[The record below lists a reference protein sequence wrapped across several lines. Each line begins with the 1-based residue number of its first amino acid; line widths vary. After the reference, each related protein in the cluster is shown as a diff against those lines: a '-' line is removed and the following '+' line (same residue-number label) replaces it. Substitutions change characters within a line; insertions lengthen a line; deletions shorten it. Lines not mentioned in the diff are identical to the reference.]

1 MSRKQGKFLGRHDL
15 LSSDADWVR
24 IGIGVGTPSRI
35 IDLLNAGMF
44 LTVTAVSLAEAIRAD
59 EGRGSDVIK
68 T

>member
-1 MSRKQGKFLGRHDL
+1 MSRKQGDFLGRHES

-35 IDLLNAGMF
+35 FDLLDAGMPF
-44 LTVTAVSLAEAIRAD
+44 TVTAVSLAAVMRAD
-59 EGRGSDVIK
+59 EGRCSDVIK